1 MSSFLIDSHCHLDY
15 EADLTAQAQIVSRAK
30 LAGVAYMATIG
41 VKLTTAPQIIDTAA
55 RYDNVFAVVG
65 VHPEYAQEE
74 KPFTD
79 VDALCRAAAH
89 PKVIGLGE
97 TGLDYYYN
105 ADTKEAQREL
115 FALHLR
121 AAKKARVP
129 VVIHTR
135 AADEDTIE
143 ILKQEADDDLT
154 GVLHCFSSGEKL
166 ARTALDL
173 GFYLSASGIV
183 TFKKSAA
190 LRDIFKGVPLNRLL
204 VETDSPYLAP
214 EPYRGRVNEPSYV
227 VKTAEKLAEIKG
239 VSFEELANATTENFF
254 TLFAKAK

>member
-1 MSSFLIDSHCHLDY
+1 MASFLVDSHCHLDY
-15 EADLTAQAQIVSRAK
+15 EADAAAQAQIVSRAK
-30 LAGVAYMATIG
+30 MAGVAYLATIG
-41 VKLTTAPQIIDTAA
+41 VKLTTAPQIVETAS

-74 KPFTD
+74 KPFTS

-105 ADTKEAQREL
+105 ADTKDAQQDL

-129 VVIHTR
+129 VVVHTR
-135 AADEDTIE
+135 AADEDAIR
-143 ILKQEADDDLT
+143 ILKQEADENLT
-154 GVLHCFSSGEKL
+154 GVLHCFSSGEAL

-173 GFYLSASGIV
+173 GFYLSASGII

-190 LRDIFKGVPLNRLL
+190 LRDIFKDVPLNRLL
-204 VETDSPYLAP
+204 VETDAPYLAP
-214 EPYRGRVNEPSYV
+214 EPYRGRVNESSYV

-239 VSFEELANATTENFF
+239 VSFGELANATTENFF

>member
-1 MSSFLIDSHCHLDY
+1 MASFLVDSHCHLDY
-15 EADLTAQAQIVSRAK
+15 EADAAAQAQIVSRAK
-30 LAGVAYMATIG
+30 MAGVAYLATIG
-41 VKLTTAPQIIDTAA
+41 VKLTTSPQIVETAS

-74 KPFTD
+74 KPFTS

-105 ADTKEAQREL
+105 ADTKDAQREL

-129 VVIHTR
+129 VVVHTR
-135 AADEDTIE
+135 AADEDTIR
-143 ILKQEADDDLT
+143 ILKQEADENLT
-154 GVLHCFSSGEKL
+154 GVLHCFSSGEAL

-173 GFYLSASGIV
+173 GFYLSASGII

-190 LRDIFKGVPLNRLL
+190 LRDVFKDVPLNRLL
-204 VETDSPYLAP
+204 VETDAPYLAP
-214 EPYRGRVNEPSYV
+214 EPYRGKVNESSYV

-239 VSFEELANATTENFF
+239 VSFGELANATTENFF

>member
-1 MSSFLIDSHCHLDY
+1 MASFLVDSHCHLDY
-15 EADLTAQAQIVSRAK
+15 EADAAAQAQIVSRAK
-30 LAGVAYMATIG
+30 MAGVAYLATIG
-41 VKLTTAPQIIDTAA
+41 VKLTTAPQIVETAS

-65 VHPEYAQEE
+65 VHPEYAREE
-74 KPFTD
+74 KPFTS

-105 ADTKEAQREL
+105 ADTKDAQQDL
-115 FALHLR
+115 FVLHLR

-129 VVIHTR
+129 VVVHTR
-135 AADEDTIE
+135 AADEDTIR
-143 ILKQEADDDLT
+143 ILKQEADENLT
-154 GVLHCFSSGEKL
+154 GVLHCFSSGEAL

-173 GFYLSASGIV
+173 GFYLSASGII

-190 LRDIFKGVPLNRLL
+190 LRDIFKDVPLNRLL
-204 VETDSPYLAP
+204 VETDAPYLAP
-214 EPYRGRVNEPSYV
+214 EPYRGRVNESSYV

>member
-1 MSSFLIDSHCHLDY
+1 MASFLVDSHCHLDY
-15 EADLTAQAQIVSRAK
+15 EADAAAQAQIVSRAK
-30 LAGVAYMATIG
+30 MAGVAYLATIG
-41 VKLTTAPQIIDTAA
+41 VKLTTAPQIVETAS

-74 KPFTD
+74 KPFTS

-105 ADTKEAQREL
+105 ADTKDAQQDL

-129 VVIHTR
+129 VVVHTR
-135 AADEDTIE
+135 AADEDTIR
-143 ILKQEADDDLT
+143 ILKQEADENLT
-154 GVLHCFSSGEKL
+154 GVLHCFSSGEAL

-173 GFYLSASGIV
+173 GFYLSASGII

-190 LRDIFKGVPLNRLL
+190 LRDIFKDVPLNRLL
-204 VETDSPYLAP
+204 VETDAPYLAP
-214 EPYRGRVNEPSYV
+214 EPYRGKVNESSYV

-239 VSFEELANATTENFF
+239 VSFGELANATTENFF